1 MSLKRSSSQQNVK
14 QMIIVLIVV
23 LLVLTAVYFFTRIFV
38 TKDLFNKKNTTDA
51 PVSVNYDITTV
62 GVMLSRPYDEYYVL
76 AYYVAEGEALDPV
89 IEQAV
94 ATYKKQTA
102 ANKIYYLELA
112 DYPNKTYYTNDKTNP
127 EAVTLTKLKLGEL
140 TLIKI
145 KNKKIVS
152 AFETNNAI
160 LKELK

>member
-14 QMIIVLIVV
+14 QMIIVLVVV

-38 TKDLFNKKNTTDA
+38 TKDLFNKKETTNA
-51 PVSVNYDITTV
+51 PVSINYDITTV

-76 AYYVAEGEALDPV
+76 AYYVAEGEALEPI

-94 ATYKKQTA
+94 ANYKKQA
-102 ANKIYYLELA
+102 EANKIYYLELA
-112 DYPNKTYYTNDKTNP
+112 DYPNKAYYTNGKTNP
-127 EAVTLTKLKLGEL
+127 ESSTIANLKLGEL
-140 TLIKI
+140 TLLKI
-145 KNKKIVS
+145 KNKKIVA
-152 AFETNNAI
+152 AFETSNTI